1 MKKTAE
7 KGKKIVLGVLL
18 VLACILMPQ
27 KMTNAAGNTVP
38 TAVDNLTVSL
48 RNKVNMAVTDNGY
61 MRVVYD
67 GSKVRV
73 EYYDTQFNLQRKGSL
88 DLELPIWGGFYA
100 GQDAYYL
107 AEAQSNT
114 EQSDTKEVI
123 RVIKYDKNWKRLGAA
138 SITGDP
144 ELFGG
149 EVRYPFDY
157 GCVEMAESGNNLY
170 LVTGH
175 EGYVDAGVGQGHQG
189 YLMVQIDKTTLKGSI
204 VDCNL
209 GHSFA
214 QYIKSDGAQLYVLE
228 QSEGGR
234 CTELS
239 KYDTA
244 SMKKQSLSVLEY
256 GGFRTD
262 AWAIAC
268 YASVDDL
275 AVSSSNV
282 LSVGT
287 SIDQSQ
293 YDNVTSDMPHNLYL
307 TITPKNNFTEDATMV
322 KWLTDFT
329 GDGASFLGVKLTK
342 INDSRFMLSW
352 EETGKTQKITDND
365 PLSVSIL
372 HYVFLDGNSE
382 IVSQQFTAPAPIS
395 DCHPIVNGSKIVY
408 SASSANTVAFYS
420 IDANS
425 GAFQKKVYR
434 IAGENAVWNLSNG
447 VLTISGTGAIDIDK
461 EVHYRYPVSSTAR
474 SYSYSSADNSWKDI
488 RECVTKIVIEKGI
501 TSIPEEAFYYFSNL
515 KEAEIKEGLKSI
527 GKKAFYACK
536 NLRKITIPASV
547 TEIGE
552 ECLATGYYWVGSK
565 EPVVDAKIY
574 APKGSYAIKYA
585 KQNNIAYTETKAA
598 ASGNNSGNTS
608 ANITRKKVR
617 VTALTSSKAGTI
629 KLKWK
634 KLSGADGY
642 EIQYARNAKFTKNK
656 KKVTVKK
663 AAATSKTIKKLK
675 KKSRYYVRIRA
686 YKKANR
692 KTAYSKWSAKK
703 SVKCK

>member
-1 MKKTAE
+1 
-7 KGKKIVLGVLL
+7 
-18 VLACILMPQ
+18 
-27 KMTNAAGNTVP
+27 
-38 TAVDNLTVSL
+38 
-48 RNKVNMAVTDNGY
+48 MAVTDNGY
-61 MRVVYD
+61 MRVAYD

-107 AEAQSNT
+107 AEAQNNT

-123 RVIKYDKNWKRLGAA
+123 RVIKYDKNWRRLGAA

-307 TITPKNNFTEDATMV
+307 TITPKNNFTEDAATV
-322 KWLTDFT
+322 RWLTDFT

-342 INDSRFMLSW
+342 INDNRFMLSW
-352 EETGKTQKITDND
+352 EETGKTQKITNND

-372 HYVFLDGNSE
+372 HYVFLDGN
-382 IVSQQFTAPAPIS
+382 
-395 DCHPIVNGSKIVY
+395 
-408 SASSANTVAFYS
+408 
-420 IDANS
+420 
-425 GAFQKKVYR
+425 
-434 IAGENAVWNLSNG
+434 LS
-447 VLTISGTGAIDIDK
+447 LIHI
-461 EVHYRYPVSSTAR
+461 
-474 SYSYSSADNSWKDI
+474 
-488 RECVTKIVIEKGI
+488 
-501 TSIPEEAFYYFSNL
+501 
-515 KEAEIKEGLKSI
+515 
-527 GKKAFYACK
+527 
-536 NLRKITIPASV
+536 
-547 TEIGE
+547 
-552 ECLATGYYWVGSK
+552 
-565 EPVVDAKIY
+565 
-574 APKGSYAIKYA
+574 
-585 KQNNIAYTETKAA
+585 
-598 ASGNNSGNTS
+598 
-608 ANITRKKVR
+608 
-617 VTALTSSKAGTI
+617 
-629 KLKWK
+629 
-634 KLSGADGY
+634 
-642 EIQYARNAKFTKNK
+642 
-656 KKVTVKK
+656 
-663 AAATSKTIKKLK
+663 
-675 KKSRYYVRIRA
+675 
-686 YKKANR
+686 
-692 KTAYSKWSAKK
+692 
-703 SVKCK
+703 

>member
-61 MRVVYD
+61 MRVAYD

-107 AEAQSNT
+107 AEAQNNT

-123 RVIKYDKNWKRLGAA
+123 RVIKYDKNWRRLGAA

-307 TITPKNNFTEDATMV
+307 TITPKNNFTEDAATV
-322 KWLTDFT
+322 RWLTDFT
-329 GDGASFLGVKLTK
+329 GGGASFLGVKLTK
-342 INDSRFMLSW
+342 INDNRFMLSW

-372 HYVFLDGNSE
+372 HYVFLDGNGE
-382 IVSQQFTAPAPIS
+382 TVSQQFTAPAPIS

-420 IDANS
+420 IDAGS

-474 SYSYSSADNSWKDI
+474 SYSYNSADNSWKDI
-488 RECVTKIVIEKGI
+488 REYVTKIVIEKDLFVVSDEIYSELTYQRKHATIAAIPGMKERTVLINGFSKSYAMTGWRLGYAAAPNLILKQMLKIHQYAIMCAPTTSQYAAVSALRNGDPDVEMMRESYDQRRRFLLNAFREMGI
-501 TSIPEEAFYYFSNL
+501 DCFEPLGAFYTFPNISRFGMTSEEFATKLLMEEKVAVVPGTAFGDCGEGFVRISYAYSLKSL
-515 KEAEIKEGLKSI
+515 KEALSRIERFVKHHD
-527 GKKAFYACK
+527 GKA
-536 NLRKITIPASV
+536 
-547 TEIGE
+547 E
-552 ECLATGYYWVGSK
+552 
-565 EPVVDAKIY
+565 
-574 APKGSYAIKYA
+574 
-585 KQNNIAYTETKAA
+585 
-598 ASGNNSGNTS
+598 
-608 ANITRKKVR
+608 
-617 VTALTSSKAGTI
+617 
-629 KLKWK
+629 
-634 KLSGADGY
+634 
-642 EIQYARNAKFTKNK
+642 
-656 KKVTVKK
+656 
-663 AAATSKTIKKLK
+663 
-675 KKSRYYVRIRA
+675 
-686 YKKANR
+686 
-692 KTAYSKWSAKK
+692 
-703 SVKCK
+703 